1 MFSLKLEDKITFN
14 SILAFLGG
22 ASLLWSIVYTLPLLL
37 SIEFSVTFLDV
48 VYFLVISFPFFIS
61 LALIG
66 AIYIKFISQYVFWL
80 SIVYWLY
87 IIFGE
92 LAEGQPYEPSL
103 YAIGAIFVVV
113 VASISG
119 KIISNKCA

>member
-1 MFSLKLEDKITFN
+1 MFSLKLEDKIKFS
-14 SILAFLGG
+14 SILALLGG

-80 SIVYWLY
+80 SIAYWLY
-87 IIFGE
+87 IIVGE
-92 LAEGQPYEPSL
+92 LAEGQPYEPNM
-103 YAIGAIFVVV
+103 YAIGAIFIVV

-119 KIISNKCA
+119 KLFLK